1 MKFNENDVKLNL
13 NESTV
18 ESKVFVFK
26 RKDSYSVINYT
37 DLSRKEKHLSKSCQ
51 NPVGII
57 FRLTYGFIGV

>member
-26 RKDSYSVINYT
+26 RKDSNSVIYYT
-37 DLSRKEKHLSKSCQ
+37 DLSRKEKHLSK
-51 NPVGII
+51 
-57 FRLTYGFIGV
+57 